1 MINCAHPTHFAATLD
16 QDADWV
22 LRVRGIRANA
32 SRCSHAELDAM
43 TEVDA
48 GDPLDLALRYRA
60 LRARPPQIHVLG
72 GCCGTDH
79 RPVEALAR
87 ACVSVATSTAASR
100 LECSAY
106 ATASSRGRV
115 CHYVWIM
122 WAT

>member
-48 GDPLDLALRYRA
+48 GDPPDLALRYRA
-60 LRARPPQIHVLG
+60 LRARTPQIQVLG
-72 GCCGTDH
+72 GCCGADQ
-79 RPVEALAR
+79 RPVQAIP
-87 ACVSVATSTAASR
+87 
-100 LECSAY
+100 
-106 ATASSRGRV
+106 RGVGFGPTITVTYR
-115 CHYVWIM
+115 
-122 WAT
+122 